1 MARTQGRLVLFGV
14 AMLAFIDVLTGL
26 WAVIDPTGWFRD
38 FPATGAHWIAATPPY
53 NHHLVTDAG
62 AGFLGV
68 GVVLLLAVV
77 WRERRVMQAALI
89 GSLAHD
95 LPHFLFHLLHPAASL
110 SSADRAASTGGLG
123 FGCFVAAAL
132 LVLVSRARA
141 APEEPDHRWSVR
153 PSQPGGVELAR

>member
-1 MARTQGRLVLFGV
+1 MARTHGRLVVFGV

-38 FPATGAHWIAATPPY
+38 FPGTGAHWIAAAPPY

-68 GVVLLLAVV
+68 GVVLFLAVL
-77 WRERRVMQAALI
+77 WRERRVMQVALL

-95 LPHFLFHLLHPAASL
+95 LPHFMFHLLHPAVSPPVRTGRRAPAGWGSGASWPRRC
-110 SSADRAASTGGLG
+110 SYS
-123 FGCFVAAAL
+123 
-132 LVLVSRARA
+132 
-141 APEEPDHRWSVR
+141 
-153 PSQPGGVELAR
+153 